1 MESQGLEFA
10 AVIEK
15 LEISESHHLLWD
27 RVMDDRAIQNGR
39 ESRILANFLKEL
51 GGTLTGGW
59 SWDGESRVFYRVTHE
74 PTTDT
79 RTAEG
84 GSQGVG

>member
-1 MESQGLEFA
+1 MMESKEL
-10 AVIEK
+10 
-15 LEISESHHLLWD
+15 SESQHLLWD
-27 RVMDDRAIQNGR
+27 RVLDDRAIQAGR
-39 ESRILANFLKEL
+39 ESRILANFLREL
-51 GGTLTGGW
+51 GGQLNGGW